1 MSATHTWELPAD
13 ATAPG
18 QARWHLRQLLSGT
31 EEAIDAELVVTEL
44 ITNAWRHGR
53 GPIRLHAD
61 IRSDGLLLR
70 VCSASDDEP
79 TVRVD
84 SDSGADDSGG
94 RGLLLIEELTT
105 AWGFEREGEQLC
117 VWAQIPV
124 T

>member
-1 MSATHTWELPAD
+1 
-13 ATAPG
+13 
-18 QARWHLRQLLSGT
+18 
-31 EEAIDAELVVTEL
+31 
-44 ITNAWRHGR
+44 
-53 GPIRLHAD
+53 
-61 IRSDGLLLR
+61 LLR

>member
-1 MSATHTWELPAD
+1 MSATQTWELPAD

-18 QARWHLRQLLSGT
+18 QARWHLRQLLSGN
-31 EEAIDAELVVTEL
+31 EEAIDAELVATEL

-53 GPIRLHAD
+53 GPITLQAD
-61 IRSDGLLLR
+61 VRSDGLLLR
-70 VCSASDDEP
+70 VCSASDFEP

-105 AWGFEREGEQLC
+105 AWGFERNGEQLC
-117 VWAQIPV
+117 VWAQIPA